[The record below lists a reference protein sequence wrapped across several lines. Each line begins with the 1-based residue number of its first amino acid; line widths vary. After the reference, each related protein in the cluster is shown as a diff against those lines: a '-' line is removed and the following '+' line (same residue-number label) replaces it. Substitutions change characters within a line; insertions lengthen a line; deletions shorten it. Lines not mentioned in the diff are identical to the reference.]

1 MTGRHRRLSTTMT
14 TVIVPPSLLFSLLLL
29 AFLLRTGAAQGQ
41 GSNNNVNVLASAS
54 SPSCVAADGSFIS
67 TTSVIISTANEAT
80 QLGQNLLKCPGSAFE
95 VEWRGS
101 VQLSQLLTVSD
112 GTSLTIVGW
121 GSTPAVIHGSGLTAL
136 FELNKSSLR
145 LEGLS
150 LTGGSAADGGAVA
163 ARGDALVTF
172 VDCVLYENTATSTG
186 GERDWGRGNVRYKSS
201 LGDSGLG
208 RRKWRGTK
216 CVRDG
221 SRHREPER

>member
-1 MTGRHRRLSTTMT
+1 MT

-186 GERDWGRGNVRYKSS
+186 GERDWGRGKVRYKSS
-201 LGDSGLG
+201 LETAG
-208 RRKWRGTK
+208 
-216 CVRDG
+216 
-221 SRHREPER
+221 